1 MRIRSFF
8 AGLWRGL
15 DALRKALHLIV
26 LLLLFGLVL
35 GVLRGSVPHVPT
47 RAALV
52 IAPEGELVEQLSG
65 DPLARAF
72 ADLQGERQPQTLLWD
87 LTDAIRAAASD
98 RRIPVVVLDLDKL
111 DSATQPTLEELAS
124 ALREFRAAGKKVIA
138 YGVELTQERY
148 YLAAQADESYVD
160 PMGFV
165 LLEGYDRYSPYLKEA
180 LDKLGVDINV
190 FRVGRFKSAVEIFT
204 RSDMSAEDRE
214 ETRAYLGALWGTYQ
228 EAVTR
233 ARRLKPE
240 AVEHYVDTLATTV
253 PAAAGNAPRVAL
265 EAGLVTG
272 VKTELE
278 VERRLID
285 LVGSDD
291 SGDSFSAV
299 SSADYA
305 RVVHAQRRLS
315 GRNRVGVIVA
325 SGEILD
331 GDQPPGTIGGDSTA
345 RLIREARLDKDV
357 KAVLLRVNSPGG
369 SVLASEEIYRELTAL
384 RAAGKPLVVSMSGYA
399 ASGGYY
405 ISAPADEIWASPATL
420 TGSIGV
426 FAIIPTIDRT
436 LGKLG
441 IGVDGVGTTS
451 LSGQARLDRPL
462 GPAAKVLLQ
471 SQIDRTYQDFLERV
485 ASGRKKSHDQV
496 DAIAQGRVWAGIDA
510 RRLGLVD
517 QLGSFNEALK
527 AAARRAKLTEF
538 TPKFLEPKMTWLQ
551 QLVLNFKTS
560 LLQLFASARGRS
572 ELAGLTQRLSPL
584 EHEAARLARFSEPGR
599 VYAYCFCE
607 VR

>member
-111 DSATQPTLEELAS
+111 DSATQPTLEELGS

-331 GDQPPGTIGGDSTA
+331 GDQPPGTIG
-345 RLIREARLDKDV
+345 
-357 KAVLLRVNSPGG
+357 
-369 SVLASEEIYRELTAL
+369 
-384 RAAGKPLVVSMSGYA
+384 
-399 ASGGYY
+399 
-405 ISAPADEIWASPATL
+405 
-420 TGSIGV
+420 
-426 FAIIPTIDRT
+426 
-436 LGKLG
+436 
-441 IGVDGVGTTS
+441 
-451 LSGQARLDRPL
+451 
-462 GPAAKVLLQ
+462 
-471 SQIDRTYQDFLERV
+471 
-485 ASGRKKSHDQV
+485 
-496 DAIAQGRVWAGIDA
+496 
-510 RRLGLVD
+510 
-517 QLGSFNEALK
+517 
-527 AAARRAKLTEF
+527 
-538 TPKFLEPKMTWLQ
+538 
-551 QLVLNFKTS
+551 
-560 LLQLFASARGRS
+560 
-572 ELAGLTQRLSPL
+572 
-584 EHEAARLARFSEPGR
+584 
-599 VYAYCFCE
+599 
-607 VR
+607 